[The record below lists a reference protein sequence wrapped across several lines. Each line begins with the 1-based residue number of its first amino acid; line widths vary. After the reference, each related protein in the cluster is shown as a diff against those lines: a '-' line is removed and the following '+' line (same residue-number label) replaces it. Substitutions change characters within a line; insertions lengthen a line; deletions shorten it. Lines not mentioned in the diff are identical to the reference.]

1 MSIPLDRLYHYI
13 ESIVNKITNNVIIY
27 RFYPHGSKKLEDLQ
41 ELERQYTWEEKALK
55 ISMYCNDQEPLNY
68 DLYQNIVPVYV
79 FPTLLNSLSLYSNN
93 NLICKPTIYSK
104 VFLLH
109 SEKRSTNLEKYQKD
123 QFIPI
128 YYWSHAL
135 IALDWFR
142 FAQHT
147 QQTKNINKQFL
158 VYNRS
163 WSGTREYRLKF
174 ADLLIHAGLENHCKI
189 SVNPIEPELGILYR
203 QYQFINPTWKP
214 DHVLEEYFPMNT
226 AQSHYSADFNLKDYE
241 STDIEIVLET
251 LFDDER
257 LHLTEKSLR
266 PIACGQP
273 FILAGTHGSLEYLR
287 SYGFKTFGHIWNEQ
301 YDLIENPKERL
312 VAVTNLMKEINDWGA
327 EEKINKLKAAQSI
340 ADYNKTHFFSEEFF
354 NQVIAEL
361 KNNLIYAVNQ
371 LHKTNSFK
379 PFIDRWEHRLIFK
392 EIRDFLENEKPGQ
405 SPAVSTIKQVNNV
418 LNIAKNLHQQLN
430 NQ

>member
-1 MSIPLDRLYHYI
+1 
-13 ESIVNKITNNVIIY
+13 
-27 RFYPHGSKKLEDLQ
+27 
-41 ELERQYTWEEKALK
+41 
-55 ISMYCNDQEPLNY
+55 
-68 DLYQNIVPVYV
+68 
-79 FPTLLNSLSLYSNN
+79 
-93 NLICKPTIYSK
+93 
-104 VFLLH
+104 
-109 SEKRSTNLEKYQKD
+109 
-123 QFIPI
+123 
-128 YYWSHAL
+128 
-135 IALDWFR
+135 
-142 FAQHT
+142 
-147 QQTKNINKQFL
+147 
-158 VYNRS
+158 
-163 WSGTREYRLKF
+163 
-174 ADLLIHAGLENHCKI
+174 
-189 SVNPIEPELGILYR
+189 
-203 QYQFINPTWKP
+203 
-214 DHVLEEYFPMNT
+214 MNT

-273 FILAGTHGSLEYLR
+273 FILTGTHGSLEYLR

-405 SPAVSTIKQVNNV
+405 SLAMSTIKQVNNV